1 MACRGKRQRQFHAH
15 ECRIGSTRTDA
26 VNASTPSEARGTVLV
41 TGGAGF
47 VGTNVAKRLAAQ
59 GWRVRIL
66 DSLARAGSEAN
77 IDWLL
82 DHFAQQVEFQ
92 RGDVRDRNAVAKAM
106 EGVQHI
112 YHLAAQVAVTTSLV
126 DAQNDFEVNA
136 QGTLN
141 VLEAA

>member
-47 VGTNVAKRLAAQ
+47 VGTNVSKRLASQ

-66 DSLARAGSEAN
+66 DSLARAGSESN
-77 IDWLL
+77 INWLL
-82 DHFAQQVEFQ
+82 ERFPQNIEFV
-92 RGDVRDRNAVAKAM
+92 RGDVRDRNAVTKAV
-106 EGVQHI
+106 EGVEHV
-112 YHLAAQVAVTTSLV
+112 YHLAAQV
-126 DAQNDFEVNA
+126 
-136 QGTLN
+136 
-141 VLEAA
+141 